1 MKYNKIKT
9 ISITPQL
16 NKTSKEK
23 NKRVPGVGT
32 RIRGLLV
39 HTFRS
44 PIKELDW
51 KLQYFCRR
59 PGVDLCRPCYCGLS
73 VSKFIWP
80 LPSCCPVGAFP
91 SIPSEEAGNTQL
103 LTRCLHQI
111 PPAELREPQRRGS
124 RKNGGDREGGECL
137 DAFKSLHQ
145 SKISNKY
152 DLISFCDDSLIGL

>member
-1 MKYNKIKT
+1 MGTKIRD
-9 ISITPQL
+9 L
-16 NKTSKEK
+16 F
-23 NKRVPGVGT
+23 G
-32 RIRGLLV
+32 

-44 PIKELDW
+44 PIKEFNW
-51 KLQYFCRR
+51 KLQYLCRR

-80 LPSCCPVGAFP
+80 LPSCLRAFP

-124 RKNGGDREGGECL
+124 RKNGGDRGDGECL
-137 DAFKSLHQ
+137 DTFKSLHQ

-152 DLISFCDDSLIGL
+152 DLISFCDDSLICL